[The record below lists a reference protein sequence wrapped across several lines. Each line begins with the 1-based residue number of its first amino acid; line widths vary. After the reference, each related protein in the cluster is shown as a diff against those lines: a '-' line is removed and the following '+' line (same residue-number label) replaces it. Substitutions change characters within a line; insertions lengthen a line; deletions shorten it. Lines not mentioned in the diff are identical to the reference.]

1 MIDIKTYI
9 LHCKKFKERKLF
21 ITNQINNLFSNY
33 EFYENYDGDELTTE
47 IINKYYDPS
56 PEKQLFKFKLWF
68 EQNRGHAVARLLN
81 TSEISLTIKHYEV
94 LQKIAYSSDPYAIVL
109 EDDVIFD
116 SNFLQLFQKYLSET
130 PKNFDVVFMGSG
142 ANLKPTN
149 IIPDKIWYLKTH
161 PASKCAD
168 SYLITKKAANEI
180 VQTYTPFNICS
191 DYELA
196 YQMYLHNHGII

>member
-1 MIDIKTYI
+1 MCHK
-9 LHCKKFKERKLF
+9 LH
-21 ITNQINNLFSNY
+21 
-33 EFYENYDGDELTTE
+33 
-47 IINKYYDPS
+47 
-56 PEKQLFKFKLWF
+56 
-68 EQNRGHAVARLLN
+68 
-81 TSEISLTIKHYEV
+81 TIH
-94 LQKIAYSSDPYAIVL
+94 
-109 EDDVIFD
+109 
-116 SNFLQLFQKYLSET
+116 FLQLFQKYLSET

-196 YQMYLHNHGII
+196 YQMYLHNHKVYWWEPSLVKQGSEMGLFKSSLR